1 MGQYIDKAAVVAKI
15 ECLQNAHKDQLFRN
29 LFTEEFIGG
38 IEAASDQIL
47 SYINTLEVKEVD
59 LEKET
64 EHVKGDYEQADVAW
78 NKDNNMKYIDTE
90 KLKELIE
97 AKYKEY
103 VDMSKQTHAALQYQY
118 IADGLDIAEQLIDSL
133 RQEQTVSLKS
143 KFMFP
148 KFLYARTK
156 DNKTIDVSYAPQ
168 SLDAMEY
175 IRSDSLQQEQPEV
188 DLEKEVTN
196 WWNDRYKKI
205 NNDYEFGKYNGHY
218 MANSTIISLAKHFFE
233 LGIKAQKG

>member
-1 MGQYIDKAAVVAKI
+1 MEQYIDKAAVVAKI
-15 ECLQNAHKDQLFRN
+15 ERLQNAHKDQLFRN

-78 NKDNNMKYIDTE
+78 NKDNNMKYIDAD
-90 KLKELIE
+90 KLKAEIESIGLIPQIS
-97 AKYKEY
+97 ADYNDGRN
-103 VDMSKQTHAALQYQY
+103 DMK
-118 IADGLDIAEQLIDSL
+118 IMFLDTIDSL
-133 RQEQTVSLKS
+133 QQEQPETSKG

>member
-15 ECLQNAHKDQLFRN
+15 ERLQNAHKDQLFRN

-78 NKDNNMKYIDTE
+78 NKDNNMKYIDAD
-90 KLKELIE
+90 KLKAEIESIGLIPQIS
-97 AKYKEY
+97 ADYNDGRN
-103 VDMSKQTHAALQYQY
+103 DMK
-118 IADGLDIAEQLIDSL
+118 IMFLDTIDSL
-133 RQEQTVSLKS
+133 QQEQPETSKG

-188 DLEKEVTN
+188 DLEKEL
-196 WWNDRYKKI
+196 
-205 NNDYEFGKYNGHY
+205 NDYGYHY
-218 MANSTIISLAKHFFE
+218 DYVSLADRKELVDFAKHFFE
-233 LGIKAQKG
+233 LGIKVQKDK